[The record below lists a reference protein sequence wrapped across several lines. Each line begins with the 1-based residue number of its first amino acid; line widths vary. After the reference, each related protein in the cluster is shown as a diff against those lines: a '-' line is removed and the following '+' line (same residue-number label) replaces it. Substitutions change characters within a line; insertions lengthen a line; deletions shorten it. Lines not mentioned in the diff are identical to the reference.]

1 MARRE
6 ELSDEP
12 RRLLRV
18 VALMPLASAA
28 NLAAVLETAEYRVRR
43 MLRSL
48 RALGWLASVRRGM
61 TERQQDRWFLTRRA
75 VDLLYVADHQHP
87 TPREEAQAGALVES
101 GRNPEALAE
110 LGRRFSLDHAHLPYL
125 ECQRCSPFLGP
136 GAHEHE
142 WGADGHEHPPWT
154 ATAKGVQT
162 SLRRLAML
170 EPIYRLAPDLLKS
183 GRVHWPT
190 DGVDNGAD
198 RDLRMTDFR
207 LLRHGGF
214 YHAIARYGDEV
225 WVPFTYA
232 GLHVTERAL
241 RRKRDHRFWGVGCYS
256 HQEGRYRRT
265 ENRLFESQACVQA
278 EPSAQVVVAA
288 DSWARE
294 LARRT
299 LGPTPGAGT
308 RTLFYTAAGQDD
320 AGQDDAGQDAA
331 GQDGGPVELRP
342 SRDLVSDPAAHPVIG
357 RPEATSEWL
366 EIHSGVAAIAGP
378 TSYRLFALIAQFP
391 ALRASWMRRIIGASQ
406 REVNDRLGWFVRA
419 GLVAVFDRRYYLAE
433 LGMRRAANLSRVLP
447 GMIRRRHGAYLD
459 RWYREHEQEHNDGVN
474 RLVVRFAEEGVAAVA
489 GWRGEI
495 NLPDVTQVRPDL
507 LVPVADG
514 PFGAGAYCL
523 EFERA
528 AVAPRE
534 VAAKLAPYR
543 KLRDAGRPLP
553 LLVVC
558 ETARAREN
566 FRRAGAGLPMLLT
579 TVEVA
584 RSGPLAGARS
594 VWERDG
600 SPVGLHCRR

>member
-1 MARRE
+1 M
-6 ELSDEP
+6 
-12 RRLLRV
+12 
-18 VALMPLASAA
+18 
-28 NLAAVLETAEYRVRR
+28 
-43 MLRSL
+43 
-48 RALGWLASVRRGM
+48 G
-61 TERQQDRWFLTRRA
+61 
-75 VDLLYVADHQHP
+75 
-87 TPREEAQAGALVES
+87 
-101 GRNPEALAE
+101 
-110 LGRRFSLDHAHLPYL
+110 
-125 ECQRCSPFLGP
+125 
-136 GAHEHE
+136 
-142 WGADGHEHPPWT
+142 
-154 ATAKGVQT
+154 
-162 SLRRLAML
+162 
-170 EPIYRLAPDLLKS
+170 
-183 GRVHWPT
+183 
-190 DGVDNGAD
+190 
-198 RDLRMTDFR
+198 
-207 LLRHGGF
+207 
-214 YHAIARYGDEV
+214 
-225 WVPFTYA
+225 
-232 GLHVTERAL
+232 
-241 RRKRDHRFWGVGCYS
+241 
-256 HQEGRYRRT
+256 
-265 ENRLFESQACVQA
+265 
-278 EPSAQVVVAA
+278 
-288 DSWARE
+288 
-294 LARRT
+294 
-299 LGPTPGAGT
+299 
-308 RTLFYTAAGQDD
+308 
-320 AGQDDAGQDAA
+320 
-331 GQDGGPVELRP
+331 
-342 SRDLVSDPAAHPVIG
+342 
-357 RPEATSEWL
+357 
-366 EIHSGVAAIAGP
+366 
-378 TSYRLFALIAQFP
+378 
-391 ALRASWMRRIIGASQ
+391 RIIGASQ
-406 REVNDRLGWFVRA
+406 REVNDRLGRFVRA

-534 VAAKLAPYR
+534 VAAKLGPYR